1 MQRAFVQYTAV
12 FNLLT
17 PLWMTGKPS
26 SRKKEAIEDA
36 QAQGSPIA
44 ARLLNE
50 PQKKGPVK
58 VHRPGT
64 HPELP

>member
-1 MQRAFVQYTAV
+1 
-12 FNLLT
+12 
-17 PLWMTGKPS
+17 MTGKPS